1 MTTALTALSD
11 QLADIVAQ
19 ASAGV
24 VRVEARRRMPASG
37 IVWSADGHIITAH
50 HVVHRDEKIQVG
62 LPTGET
68 VPATLVGRDPS
79 TDLAVL
85 KAEASGLTPFTE
97 VSKDKRGVGHLA
109 LALGRPGQSVQTTL
123 GIISALGGEWRTP
136 HGGQIERYLQTDVV
150 MYPGFSGGPLVSA
163 GGELIGLNSSALL
176 PGHSIAVPVPTL
188 ARVAEALLAHGRMR
202 RGYLGISTQRVR
214 LPESLVA
221 SLGQKRGLLVVS
233 VEAGS
238 TAEQAGLTLGDT
250 LVTFN
255 GQAIQ
260 RHEDLVAQ
268 LAGDAVGQSVPVR
281 IVRGGQVQEMSVV
294 VGERP

>member
-11 QLADIVAQ
+11 QLAEIVAQ

-37 IVWSADGHIITAH
+37 IVWSTDGHIITAH
-50 HVVHRDEKIQVG
+50 HVVQRDEKIQVG

-68 VPATLVGRDPS
+68 VAATLVGRDPS

-97 VSKDKRGVGHLA
+97 VSKDKRGVGQLA
-109 LALGRPGQSVQTTL
+109 LALGRPGQSVQATL

-250 LVTFN
+250 LITFN
-255 GQAIQ
+255 GQTIQ

-268 LAGDAVGQSVPVR
+268 LAGDAVGQSVLVR